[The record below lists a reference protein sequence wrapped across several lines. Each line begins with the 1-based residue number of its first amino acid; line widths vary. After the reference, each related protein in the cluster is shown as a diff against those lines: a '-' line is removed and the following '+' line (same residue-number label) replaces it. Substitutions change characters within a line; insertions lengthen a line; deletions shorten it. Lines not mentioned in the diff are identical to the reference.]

1 MKMKIKM
8 NKYFKYITLKNSISL
23 LLFILLFLSCAQY
36 PRDLVYQES
45 TIGQLDD
52 GEMEG
57 LLSMGEL
64 KKHGDFGLGTFDG
77 LDGEMVGVD
86 GEFFQV
92 DYQGKA
98 SSVND
103 KIKTPFAMV
112 TFFESDKSITLT
124 GDYDYQLLK
133 NTIDQT
139 LPSKDLIYAIK
150 ITGEYQFVK
159 TRSVP
164 KQQKPY
170 PSLKEVVKQQ
180 KIFDFKDIKGT
191 AVGFWVP
198 KFMKNINV
206 PGYHFH
212 FITEDKKAGGHM
224 LEFKIL
230 NPTVHIDFNTDL
242 HLSLFD
248 D

>member
-1 MKMKIKM
+1 MSTINYLRMKKI
-8 NKYFKYITLKNSISL
+8 NNYFIT
-23 LLFILLFLSCAQY
+23 FLSIILIGLITFSCVQHSG
-36 PRDLVYQES
+36 DLVYQES
-45 TIGQLDD
+45 TLGKLDD

-57 LLSMGEL
+57 MLSVGDL
-64 KKHGDFGLGTFDG
+64 KKHGNFGIGTFDG
-77 LDGEMVGVD
+77 LDGEMVAVD

-92 DYQGKA
+92 DYQGESNA
-98 SSVND
+98 AND

-112 TFFESDKSITLT
+112 TFFESDKSLKLT
-124 GDYDYQLLK
+124 GDFNYKLLRT
-133 NTIDQT
+133 TIDEI

-150 ITGEYQFVK
+150 ITGQYTYIK

-164 KQQKPY
+164 KQEKPY

-180 KIFDFKDIKGT
+180 KIFDFNDIKGT

-198 KFMKNINV
+198 KYMKNINV

-212 FITEDKKAGGHM
+212 FITEDKTAGGHV
-224 LEFKIL
+224 LELQIT

-242 HLSLFD
+242 HLSLFED
-248 D
+248 

>member
-1 MKMKIKM
+1 M
-8 NKYFKYITLKNSISL
+8 LKNSIFL
-23 LLFILLFLSCAQY
+23 ILIIFLFLSCAQY
-36 PRDLVYQES
+36 PGDLVYQES

-64 KKHGDFGLGTFDG
+64 KKHGNFGLGTFDG
-77 LDGEMVGVD
+77 LDGEMVGID

-92 DYQGKA
+92 DYQGA
-98 SSVND
+98 ANIVND
-103 KIKTPFAMV
+103 EIKTPFAMV
-112 TFFESDKSITLT
+112 TFFESDKSIQFT
-124 GDYDYQLLK
+124 GEYDYQLLK
-133 NTIDQT
+133 KTIDGS
-139 LPSKDLIYAIK
+139 LPSKDIIYAIK
-150 ITGEYQFVK
+150 ITGEFQFVK

-180 KIFDFKDIKGT
+180 KIFDFNNIKGT

-198 KFMKNINV
+198 RYMKNINV

-212 FITEDKKAGGHM
+212 FITEDKKAGGHL
-224 LEFKIL
+224 LECKIT
-230 NPTVHIDFNTDL
+230 NPTIHIDFKTDL
-242 HLSLFD
+242 YLSLFYD
-248 D
+248 

>member
-1 MKMKIKM
+1 MLKI
-8 NKYFKYITLKNSISL
+8 I
-23 LLFILLFLSCAQY
+23 LFILPLILFFQSCAQY
-36 PRDLVYQES
+36 PGDLVYQES

-57 LLSMGEL
+57 MLSVGDL
-64 KKHGDFGLGTFDG
+64 KKHGNFGIGTFDG

-92 DYQGKA
+92 DYQGA
-98 SSVND
+98 TNSVND

-112 TFFESDKSITLT
+112 TFFESDKSIKLT

-133 NTIDQT
+133 DTIDQT
-139 LPSKDLIYAIK
+139 LPSKDIIYAIK
-150 ITGEYQFVK
+150 ISGEYGFVK

-170 PSLKEVVKQQ
+170 PALKEVVKQQ
-180 KIFDFKDIKGT
+180 KIFDFNNIKGT

-198 KFMKNINV
+198 KYMKNINV

-212 FITEDKKAGGHM
+212 FITEDKKAGGHL
-224 LEFKIL
+224 LECKIT

-242 HLSLFD
+242 HLSLFED
-248 D
+248 

>member
-1 MKMKIKM
+1 MVKFM
-8 NKYFKYITLKNSISL
+8 LKN
-23 LLFILLFLSCAQY
+23 
-36 PRDLVYQES
+36 P
-45 TIGQLDD
+45 
-52 GEMEG
+52 
-57 LLSMGEL
+57 
-64 KKHGDFGLGTFDG
+64 
-77 LDGEMVGVD
+77 
-86 GEFFQV
+86 
-92 DYQGKA
+92 
-98 SSVND
+98 
-103 KIKTPFAMV
+103 
-112 TFFESDKSITLT
+112 
-124 GDYDYQLLK
+124 
-133 NTIDQT
+133 
-139 LPSKDLIYAIK
+139 
-150 ITGEYQFVK
+150 GEYQFVK

-170 PSLKEVVKQQ
+170 PSLKEVVKQE
-180 KIFDFKDIKGT
+180 KIFDIKDIKGT